1 MSELSI
7 NLIKEAKE
15 RKSTYLDLGNCGLT
29 ELPDELFELT
39 WLTTLLLCSTIDDA
53 WFEDADGEEYYS
65 PSHSRNNGPKN
76 NIKKLS
82 PGIKNLINLKTLYLN
97 GDYDN
102 EFEISDISPLGSL
115 ENIEKLYI
123 YHTNIID
130 FKPLKKIIEK
140 GIIIKRS
147 TYPGYDGTGKRQNEN
162 GIYIGSMW
170 EKRNKINPPI
180 YIIDQGN
187 NAILR
192 YWQEFENKE
201 TIINNQIKLI
211 LVGNSQAGK
220 TSLYKFLKDNIFDE
234 QVDSTHGI
242 KIEIWDSE
250 TLGTIDNQNL
260 AAHIWDFGGQEYYH
274 ATHRLFL
281 SENAVYV
288 LVWEKD
294 SNSQGIRLEKFK
306 FDYVSDT
313 EIVEVEHF
321 PASYWI
327 DSIRYYGG
335 NSPVLIVQN
344 KVDAEELK
352 GNYAEGVQNINDC
365 FHLSIKNAFAY
376 KNGNLIYKRYDLK
389 FQDFKERL
397 LEILRANATQFKL
410 LKYYTQVR
418 EVLEKLSKTKDF
430 IPFSQLKDIAL
441 RFDKTPDLENL
452 LAYFKN
458 FTNTLLHFSQ
468 NAVLKDRLYLNPIHI
483 SHNIYK
489 ILNNSVRKKNGRFD
503 IIHIQTCITCDEEE
517 ANRYVALMTEF
528 DLIFE
533 KSKTTKGPMQR
544 QFVAPQYL
552 PKKEDISDDI
562 SFFISELK
570 FETGFYMKFK
580 FFVPR
585 SLMLRF
591 IANNGALSNQET
603 YWHNGIIYKSHLTQN
618 MIKVEYDHENYTFNV
633 YVQDRKKQ
641 IEDMQKIVTKII
653 KLNDSDKYIHI
664 SNDGRKYV
672 SLRTI
677 QKLQHENIKGDIY
690 DKSTLISLSEF
701 SWLNSQLDTQRFK
714 ESVSELI
721 GEAKTK
727 EAIKKFL
734 ILARNLN
741 NEDLYTNML
750 LLLSQLE
757 DVERN
762 RVIGLISY
770 EESSRHIININN
782 SILYFLNSENF
793 TP

>member
-1 MSELSI
+1 
-7 NLIKEAKE
+7 
-15 RKSTYLDLGNCGLT
+15 
-29 ELPDELFELT
+29 
-39 WLTTLLLCSTIDDA
+39 
-53 WFEDADGEEYYS
+53 
-65 PSHSRNNGPKN
+65 
-76 NIKKLS
+76 
-82 PGIKNLINLKTLYLN
+82 
-97 GDYDN
+97 
-102 EFEISDISPLGSL
+102 
-115 ENIEKLYI
+115 
-123 YHTNIID
+123 
-130 FKPLKKIIEK
+130 
-140 GIIIKRS
+140 
-147 TYPGYDGTGKRQNEN
+147 
-162 GIYIGSMW
+162 
-170 EKRNKINPPI
+170 
-180 YIIDQGN
+180 
-187 NAILR
+187 
-192 YWQEFENKE
+192 
-201 TIINNQIKLI
+201 
-211 LVGNSQAGK
+211 
-220 TSLYKFLKDNIFDE
+220 
-234 QVDSTHGI
+234 
-242 KIEIWDSE
+242 
-250 TLGTIDNQNL
+250 
-260 AAHIWDFGGQEYYH
+260 
-274 ATHRLFL
+274 
-281 SENAVYV
+281 
-288 LVWEKD
+288 
-294 SNSQGIRLEKFK
+294 
-306 FDYVSDT
+306 
-313 EIVEVEHF
+313 
-321 PASYWI
+321 
-327 DSIRYYGG
+327 
-335 NSPVLIVQN
+335 
-344 KVDAEELK
+344 
-352 GNYAEGVQNINDC
+352 
-365 FHLSIKNAFAY
+365 
-376 KNGNLIYKRYDLK
+376 
-389 FQDFKERL
+389 
-397 LEILRANATQFKL
+397 
-410 LKYYTQVR
+410 
-418 EVLEKLSKTKDF
+418 
-430 IPFSQLKDIAL
+430 
-441 RFDKTPDLENL
+441 
-452 LAYFKN
+452 
-458 FTNTLLHFSQ
+458 
-468 NAVLKDRLYLNPIHI
+468 
-483 SHNIYK
+483 
-489 ILNNSVRKKNGRFD
+489 
-503 IIHIQTCITCDEEE
+503 
-517 ANRYVALMTEF
+517 MTEF

-770 EESSRHIININN
+770 
-782 SILYFLNSENF
+782 
-793 TP
+793 